1 MKLAAMSQ
9 QLKKA
14 LQEKECV
21 EALQVEVPRRT
32 RTSLRRL
39 SLIGGPDA
47 DMGKPSAKASP
58 AANDTDSTTITT
70 RFFHTLHLS

>member
-14 LQEKECV
+14 LQEKECE
-21 EALQVEVPRRT
+21 EALQVQVPRRA

-39 SLIGGPDA
+39 SVI
-47 DMGKPSAKASP
+47 MGRDLV
-58 AANDTDSTTITT
+58 NL
-70 RFFHTLHLS
+70 TL